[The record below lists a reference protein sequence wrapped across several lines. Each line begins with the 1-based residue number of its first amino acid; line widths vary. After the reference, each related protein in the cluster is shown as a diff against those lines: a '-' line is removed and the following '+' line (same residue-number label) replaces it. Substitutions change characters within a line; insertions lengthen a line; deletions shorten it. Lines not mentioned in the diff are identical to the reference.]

1 MKKNDTFN
9 GLWIGKLSQANSWY
23 HIYPFALANHTSLL
37 HVVRYGLPFYE
48 VPNSQFYHYKAAN
61 PLVEFLK
68 LYRCG
73 RKVIKRNKID
83 YIITFNPY
91 PWGIVAWILS
101 KQFSIPV
108 SIGLI
113 GKDFDIGLKKSWYRK
128 LLRYILRKS
137 DYVTITG
144 NAMRP
149 YLESIGIQSN
159 RVGIYPHCI
168 KDDWFNKTDDDAVI
182 EYDIIT
188 TCELIERKRVK
199 DIIQSVQILKQKN
212 YKIRFCIV
220 GDGPLMNS
228 LKELTK
234 SMGLEENIHFT
245 GYKKDVLYYLKR
257 SNIYVQASRQEGLS
271 ISLVEAM
278 AAGLVPVST
287 IAGSEE
293 DIIEN
298 SKNGFLV
305 TIGSPQEIADAI
317 EILLRKDN
325 FEKYKREVLKSRNRF
340 RMTEAIETA
349 DKIIERLAAK

>member
-1 MKKNDTFN
+1 MENNKALT

-23 HIYPFALANHTSLL
+23 HIYPFALANNTRLL
-37 HVVRYGLPFYE
+37 HVVRYDLPFYE

-61 PLVEFLK
+61 SCTEFLK
-68 LYRCG
+68 LYWCG
-73 RKVIKRNKID
+73 RKVIKRNKIN
-83 YIITFNPY
+83 YIVTFNPY

-113 GKDFDIGLKKSWYRK
+113 GKDFDVGLKKSWYK
-128 LLRYILRKS
+128 KFLRFILRRS

-159 RVGIYPHCI
+159 RTGIYPHCI
-168 KDDWFNKTDDDAVI
+168 KDDWFETDDNIQI

-188 TCELIERKRVK
+188 TCELIERKRVE
-199 DIIQSVQILKQKN
+199 DIIQSVYILKQKN
-212 YKIRFCIV
+212 HRIRFCIV

-234 SMGLEENIHFT
+234 RLKLEENIHFA
-245 GYKKDVLYYLKR
+245 GYNKDVVNYLKK

-298 SKNGFLV
+298 GKNGFLV
-305 TIGSPQEIADAI
+305 PVGCPQEIANAI
-317 EILLRKDN
+317 EFLLNKNNYDQ
-325 FEKYKREVLKSRNRF
+325 YKREVLKSRNRF
-340 RMTEAIETA
+340 RMTEAIKAA
-349 DKIIERLAAK
+349 DRIIKQVAAN